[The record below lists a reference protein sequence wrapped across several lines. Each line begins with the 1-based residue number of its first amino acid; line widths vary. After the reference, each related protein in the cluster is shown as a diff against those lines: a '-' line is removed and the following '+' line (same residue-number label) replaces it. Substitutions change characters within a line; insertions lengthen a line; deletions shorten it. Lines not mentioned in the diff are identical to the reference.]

1 MNSKLLLR
9 ENKDKVTDFRKV
21 LKNIQGAFKY
31 Y

>member
-1 MNSKLLLR
+1 LLLN
-9 ENKDKVTDFRKV
+9 ENKEKVTDFRKV

>member
-1 MNSKLLLR
+1 LN
-9 ENKDKVTDFRKV
+9 ENKEKVTDFRKV